1 MKIKNKK
8 VKNKSCLNNT
18 LYTEKIGSFKFEA
31 DIFIT
36 NGGKINGELVGKI
49 GSDPV
54 LYKADATLDDWID
67 AAERLY
73 SFYGNLYEFLREVR
87 YCSNEIVREM
97 KNE

>member
-18 LYTEKIGSFKFEA
+18 LYSEKIGSFKFEA

-36 NGGKINGELVGKI
+36 NDGKINGELVGKI

-67 AAERLY
+67 AAEGLY
-73 SFYGNLYEFLREVR
+73 AFYGNLYEFLREVR
-87 YCSNEIVREM
+87 YCSNVIVKR
-97 KNE
+97 NEN

>member
-1 MKIKNKK
+1 MKIKSKK
-8 VKNKSCLNNT
+8 VKDKSCLNNT

-36 NGGKINGELVGKI
+36 NDGKINGELVGKI

-67 AAERLY
+67 AAEGLY
-73 SFYGNLYEFLREVR
+73 FFYGNLYDFLREVR
-87 YCSNEIVREM
+87 HCSNVIVKR
-97 KNE
+97 NEK